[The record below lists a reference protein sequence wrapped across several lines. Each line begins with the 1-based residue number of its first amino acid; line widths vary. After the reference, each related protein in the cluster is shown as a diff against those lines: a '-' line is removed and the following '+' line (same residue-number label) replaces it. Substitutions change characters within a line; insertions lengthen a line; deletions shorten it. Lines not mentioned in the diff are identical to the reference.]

1 MIFNPFRL
9 AAFLAAFLPLGVY
22 GYDLFPTLGIVLL
35 LLVLGLIVFSVLIVG
50 HFFFRE

>member
-22 GYDLFPTLGIVLL
+22 GYDLSPTVGIIVLL
-35 LLVLGLIVFSVLIVG
+35 VLVLGFGSA
-50 HFFFRE
+50 FPPSKS